1 MELVASLPPDLAA
14 MADPTARAA
23 APPLRPT
30 DQDDAAA
37 AATMPFELLL
47 GLLTASLPAGQSL
60 PATGNALP
68 AVAVD
73 AACDSTAPSS
83 ATAKPVTSATL
94 PGATGADLLA
104 QLKLAAA
111 PAATDPNSAPPAQ
124 PTDAANAALPFAE
137 LDLPAI
143 ADVAATK
150 PAVTASSAPAAATQ
164 AAPGADV
171 AAALEA
177 ALPQTVAQDPTPK
190 APRVGQARAAAQPV
204 ALPSATAAT
213 DLRSTQAS
221 AMAAPTPVGEVAD
234 AAARP
239 VHRDATL
246 DAFALPAPAPSGDA
260 TAPPTGATPALA
272 PTPSHAATAATAP
285 ADASALAGQG
295 AAIDTR
301 ADNWHEALA
310 SRVQVL
316 VDQHVGEAHIKLN
329 PPELGAV
336 DIKISLVDDK
346 TFVQLTAGSSAA
358 RDELTQSLPRLRE
371 LLSAGGLSL
380 GGASV
385 HGGSGGQ
392 GGQGPSPR
400 VAVPA
405 YAPFANADDDD
416 LAPVWAAARAPGRID
431 LFA

>member
-14 MADPTARAA
+14 IADPTARAA

-37 AATMPFELLL
+37 AAAMPFELLL
-47 GLLTASLPAGQSL
+47 GLLTAPLPGGESL

-68 AVAVD
+68 AAGVD
-73 AACDSTAPSS
+73 PACDSTAPSS
-83 ATAKPVTSATL
+83 ALAKPVTNATL
-94 PGATGADLLA
+94 AGATGADLLA
-104 QLKLAAA
+104 RLKLAAA
-111 PAATDPNSAPPAQ
+111 PAANAENSAPPTQ
-124 PTDAANAALPFAE
+124 TTDAATANAPPFAE
-137 LDLPAI
+137 LDLSSIPDA
-143 ADVAATK
+143 AATK
-150 PAVTASSAPAAATQ
+150 PAAVGATAPAQ
-164 AAPGADV
+164 AAPGPDV

-177 ALPQTVAQDPTPK
+177 ALPQTTAVDPTPRS
-190 APRVGQARAAAQPV
+190 PRAGQTRAADQAV
-204 ALPSATAAT
+204 AMPLAAAAT
-213 DLRSTQAS
+213 DPRAEQAS
-221 AMAAPTPVGEVAD
+221 ALTAPMPVAEVAD

-239 VHRDATL
+239 VRRDPTL
-246 DAFALPAPAPSGDA
+246 DAFALPAATPSGDA
-260 TAPPTGATPALA
+260 GVQPTGPTPALA
-272 PTPSHAATAATAP
+272 PPHVHAASGAAPT
-285 ADASALAGQG
+285 ADASALPGHG
-295 AAIDTR
+295 APIDTR

-346 TFVQLTAGSSAA
+346 TFVQLTAGNSAA

-392 GGQGPSPR
+392 GGEAPAPR
-400 VAVPA
+400 GAVPA
-405 YAPFANADDDD
+405 YAPFAAADDDE
-416 LAPVWAAARAPGRID
+416 LAPVWAAARAAGRID